1 MTGSKQ
7 RTRIALLALATA
19 LVLTAPAVG
28 AAAAATAPATA
39 PDAPAYVPWQTAAD
53 APFAFWRFDAEY
65 SLSTG
70 KIFVLGGRL
79 ADGSTDGSI
88 WSFDP
93 ETGVYADTL
102 VDLPVPV
109 SNYEIARLFDAAGT
123 EYLVLFGGRNSAGTV
138 VNTVQA
144 YLPATNTTMTF
155 AADPY
160 PVATSPGAV
169 AVVHDKAYVFGGFN
183 ATLVIASTFIFD
195 IKAADGGRWS
205 VGPDLSLARSYI
217 AEAVVD
223 GVIYA
228 VGGDTWDGAALVAQ
242 TIVEKLDTNAAVLA
256 WDDAGVADLPIACD
270 ETRAFGFGAGSPYD
284 LANSVVVAG
293 CGQWGATPSEL
304 VNAMIYDVTANTWDD
319 AGFPDINMARRN
331 HAGALVPWGSGSLGR
346 PGIWIWGGRQAL
358 DTTILATP
366 EFYAFT
372 SAVIFIDGFEVG
384 STGAWSS
391 TVP

>member
-1 MTGSKQ
+1 MSASPHWI
-7 RTRIALLALATA
+7 RTALLALATVF
-19 LVLTAPAVG
+19 VLTAPAVG
-28 AAAAATAPATA
+28 AAAATAPATA
-39 PDAPAYVPWQTAAD
+39 PDTPAYVPWQTAANST
-53 APFAFWRFDAEY
+53 FALTRFDGEY
-65 SLSTG
+65 SLKTN
-70 KIFVLGGRL
+70 KVFFLGGRL
-79 ADGSTDGSI
+79 ADGSTDGSV

-93 ETGVYADTL
+93 ETGTYADTL
-102 VDLPVPV
+102 VDMPVPV
-109 SNYEIARLFDAAGT
+109 SNYEIARLFDTLGT
-123 EYLVLFGGRNSAGTV
+123 EYFVLFGGRNGAGTV

-169 AVVHDKAYVFGGFN
+169 AVAHNKAYVFGGFN

-195 IKAADGGRWS
+195 INAADGGRWS

-228 VGGDTWDGAALVAQ
+228 VGGDTWDGAALIAQ

-256 WDDAGVADLPIACD
+256 WDDAGVADLPIPCD
-270 ETRAFGFGAGSPYD
+270 EMRAFGLDATSPYD
-284 LANSVVVAG
+284 LANAVVVAG
-293 CGQWGATPSEL
+293 CGQWTAEL
-304 VNAMIYDVTANTWDD
+304 ANSMIYDVAANTWDD
-319 AGFPDINMARRN
+319 AGFPDLNQARRN
-331 HAGALVPWGSGSLGR
+331 HAGALVPWGAGSLGR
-346 PGIWIWGGRQAL
+346 PGMWVWGGRQGS
-358 DTTILATP
+358 DATLLQIP
-366 EFYAFT
+366 EFYPFT
-372 SAVIFIDGFEVG
+372 SAVIFIDGFEIG